1 MKFSEKLIGSVA
13 VISLEGDV
21 LGGPGANE
29 LHNRLRELI
38 ASGKKHIVIDLGKVE
53 YMNSSGLGMMTSAL
67 TTVRNAGGD
76 LRLANP
82 AERIKSLLV
91 ITKLVQVFQTFDS
104 LDAAVASFS

>member
-1 MKFSEKLIGSVA
+1 MDYSEKKIGSVT
-13 VISLEGDV
+13 VIELRGDV
-21 LGGPGANE
+21 LGGPDANE
-29 LHNRLRELI
+29 LHTRLRALI
-38 ASGKKHIVIDLGKVE
+38 ADGGKNIIIDLAKVE

-67 TTVRNAGGD
+67 TSIKNGGGD

-104 LDAAVASFS
+104 IDAAVASYN

>member
-1 MKFSEKLIGSVA
+1 MKFSEKLIGSVV

-21 LGGPGANE
+21 LGGPDANQ
-29 LHNRLRELI
+29 LHTRLRELL
-38 ASGKKHIVIDLGKVE
+38 AANKKHIVIDLSKVE

-91 ITKLVQVFQTFDS
+91 ITKLVQVFPTFDS
-104 LDAAVASFS
+104 LDAAVASFN

>member
-1 MKFSEKLIGSVA
+1 MKFSEKVIGSTV

-29 LHNRLRELI
+29 LLNRLRELI
-38 ASGKKHIVIDLGKVE
+38 ASGKRHFIIDLAKVE